1 MSYPYAEYQR
11 GWGSSRNINQYDVA
25 NWGYIILYLVV
36 ILFSLFGNALFLFTI
51 KKNPQLRKTQHFFL
65 AALAAR
71 DLIVTLLV
79 IPFVI
84 DSQVSFSVCCSYY
97 I

>member
-1 MSYPYAEYQR
+1 MSGYQNPNSN
-11 GWGSSRNINQYDVA
+11 WGSSRNAYQYDVA

-65 AALAAR
+65 AASW
-71 DLIVTLLV
+71 DLIVTFLV

-84 DSQVSFSVCCSYY
+84 DSQAGKFFCLLVLCG
-97 I
+97 

>member
-1 MSYPYAEYQR
+1 MSGYQS
-11 GWGSSRNINQYDVA
+11 GPNWGSSRNSYQYDVA

-84 DSQVSFSVCCSYY
+84 DSQVSFSVC
-97 I
+97 